1 VCTSLLSLAL
11 AAYTFANIYSDAL
24 PPAAL
29 GTQFLILAALRLM
42 LSAAAD
48 IKKAKVRSV
57 PHHAYVMLL
66 KGV

>member
-1 VCTSLLSLAL
+1 VHVITLAL

-24 PPAAL
+24 PPAARL